1 METYSARCQD
11 LLDRIAELV
20 RQMESSRAV
29 FAISLDNTRNRLAR
43 MNLSLTLGTLSASFS
58 MMVAGFFGMNITS
71 GLEAEHPV
79 VFAGVVSAGLAGSF
93 IIYVVARQAWVR
105 ATTRQHQRMLDHR
118 SFKGVLEKLDLVHQ
132 QLRVDSHLSRRLVAG
147 AELTRAELRD
157 LLHNACDPGGGSKNH
172 LDHMSFYGAA
182 VSSAAARARA
192 GGRRGGGDGGA
203 PREAAGTEA
212 ELEQLL
218 DILITQQASGLMHR
232 SDLLDELARW
242 ASSPHAGLTREPPAG
257 HDRPA
262 EPAAGVAAAPDPGKG
277 SQGAADGRR
286 VQSQHTTSALEDALQ
301 QLVLGGSLR
310 APPRRPA
317 PHEAEATASARPAT
331 ESPRATPDTGAL
343 PGKDKR

>member
-147 AELTRAELRD
+147 AELTRAG
-157 LLHNACDPGGGSKNH
+157 HACWR
-172 LDHMSFYGAA
+172 
-182 VSSAAARARA
+182 V
-192 GGRRGGGDGGA
+192 
-203 PREAAGTEA
+203 REVHG
-212 ELEQLL
+212 
-218 DILITQQASGLMHR
+218 
-232 SDLLDELARW
+232 
-242 ASSPHAGLTREPPAG
+242 
-257 HDRPA
+257 
-262 EPAAGVAAAPDPGKG
+262 AGVAA
-277 SQGAADGRR
+277 
-286 VQSQHTTSALEDALQ
+286 
-301 QLVLGGSLR
+301 
-310 APPRRPA
+310 
-317 PHEAEATASARPAT
+317 
-331 ESPRATPDTGAL
+331 
-343 PGKDKR
+343 